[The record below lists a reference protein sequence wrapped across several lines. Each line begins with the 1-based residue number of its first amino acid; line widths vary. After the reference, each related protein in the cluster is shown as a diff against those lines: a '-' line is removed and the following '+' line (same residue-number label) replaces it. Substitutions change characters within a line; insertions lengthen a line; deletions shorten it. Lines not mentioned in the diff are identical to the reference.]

1 MPIPT
6 NQKLVPVAI
15 STRDFLLSKNLILS
29 DTIEKYGSVSW
40 ANGINKPATIGL
52 ETDYIKPSLDIV
64 DGALSDRSFQLNKN
78 RFTNDSS
85 TKNDLISVSS
95 PNSQYYDST
104 TNKPYALTEND
115 ISLKS
120 SEIRD
125 RTINSNSYRSFDD
138 NVKYSVS
145 DNKLAYST
153 TSNEDYLT
161 KYGKNTKGKF
171 ENAGNIIGG
180 LATGRSSGFSPDGV
194 VPNYDIKSSLS
205 GRILGAAGIIDD
217 TPLGKAGVTGLA
229 FAMMNNAIYNVQQ
242 ETLGNINT
250 SITNLM
256 SNGLGSVIVP
266 NNDITVPSSGLGKAT
281 DILQKITGFEVP
293 RSFLP
298 DSYSFFTFDD
308 KSLIPRLD
316 FKSLGQSYFD
326 DFGNNQ
332 VLVDNTG
339 KGAQIALFRNLNASL
354 MNGANHGGGYAPAY
368 KDKTGNSGVS
378 GEGYMTYANESDKYD
393 TLKTQGIYGVNS
405 KFSWG
410 DDLTG
415 DINYGFKNKKSLL
428 SKTAELFKRDD
439 IKVDPKIKTLVNRY
453 DGKPDDPNSEIST
466 INDGRISKG
475 NGVRNANK
483 DEKKTFCRTWTSY
496 DRYDKVSSLQ
506 KHRGLYGNGPAG
518 IRLSDITSSVLDAN
532 GFVRI
537 APTSNDKDIKRFMFS
552 IENLAWSDDLQNLK
566 ECEIGPGDGRNKGRI
581 MWFPPYNLTFN
592 DTSSVKLESN
602 EFIGRG
608 EPLYTY
614 NNTERSGT
622 LNFKILTDHS
632 SSYNSFKTKAI
643 DEINR
648 YLFGCE
654 DLPEI
659 VTKNMSALDVDS
671 LEVAKAKNMQEQ
683 VKVEKPS
690 FQMMV
695 LELYYPNDISSVD
708 GVIDGITVGAI
719 LSGYENGSG
728 VGIGEYMGEYKD
740 KWVNKLNVGKNVGFS
755 SNIDNFAKI
764 VNENKTASVKII
776 GYASSH
782 GTPPFNDTLA
792 TNRANNLKKYLI
804 DTYNIDSTKIT
815 ASGGGVVS
823 KTKTKDQ
830 DDDEARFAR
839 KCDISIVENPE
850 LSEANEP
857 TAIKKDPEDDDTR
870 LTDAVIDGLFCESS
884 YFDYLNEND
893 PIAYTNITE
902 SIKTQIKYFQ
912 PAFHSITPEGFN
924 ARLNFLKQCTR
935 QGPTTS
941 AIGSSTVPS
950 NMAFGRPPVCI
961 LRIGDFYHTK
971 IIMDN
976 VSFEFN
982 DDGVHWDLNPDGIGV
997 QPTIVDVSISFKFIG
1012 GSSLNGPI
1020 SKLQN
1025 AVSFNFFANTEMY
1038 DERSDRMTKDGIYQQ
1053 GKWLDRGVVEDNT
1066 TATAKK
1072 TPVVNS
1078 MVENEKELS
1087 KTSVNSDLDDDK
1099 ILTSGNNW
1107 LTIRMDNSGI
1117 ITGLLEIGSKDGDK
1131 LSKDHNLSLEIVGT
1145 GQKQIA
1151 VGVLKKP
1158 SGSGKVTAEIV
1169 STEPFST
1176 GLGSISLSNPVN
1188 DQTIFTFRCLDSDS
1202 NTPLAF
1208 ADYGLLTFTCPDKG
1222 LSVNSLVEKQTF
1234 NEIMADPCCQC
1245 YSEDSSGTGV
1255 INGETC
1261 LGGGD
1266 DC

>member
-298 DSYSFFTFDD
+298 EEYSFFTFDD
-308 KSLIPRLD
+308 KSLIPKLN

-326 DFGNNQ
+326 DFRNNQ

-354 MNGANHGGGYAPAY
+354 MNGDNHGGGYAPAY

-378 GEGYMTYANESDKYD
+378 GEGYIAYANESDKYD
-393 TLKTQGIYGVNS
+393 SLKKVGSNSNDS
-405 KFSWG
+405 KFTWSDQLEKNSNDVW
-410 DDLTG
+410 
-415 DINYGFKNKKSLL
+415 INKKSILA
-428 SKTAELFKRDD
+428 KTSELFKNN
-439 IKVDPKIKTLVNRY
+439 KINTLVNRHY
-453 DGKPDDPNSEIST
+453 GYQSSD
-466 INDGRISKG
+466 NDELMTTYGGLISKG
-475 NGVRNANK
+475 NGVRSIGNDDK
-483 DEKKTFCRTWTSY
+483 SFCRTWTSL
-496 DRYDKVSSLQ
+496 DRYDKVNKLQ

-518 IRLSDITSSVLDAN
+518 IRLSDTTSSVLDAN

-566 ECEIGPGDGRNKGRI
+566 ECEIGPGDGTNKGRI

-690 FQMMV
+690 FEKMV
-695 LELYYPNDISSVD
+695 LELYYPNDISD
-708 GVIDGITVGAI
+708 PEFTI
-719 LSGYENGSG
+719 LSGYENGSD
-728 VGIGEYMGEYKD
+728 VGIGIVMGEYGD
-740 KWVNKLNVGKNVGFS
+740 KWDNKLNAGKNT
-755 SNIDNFAKI
+755 NFTSKI
-764 VNENKTASVKII
+764 ESFIKIIKENKTASIDI
-776 GYASSH
+776 LGYASSH
-782 GTPPFNDTLA
+782 GTPPFNNELA
-792 TNRANNLKKYLI
+792 TNRADRMKKYLI
-804 DTYNIDSTKIT
+804 DTYQIESSKFLKV
-815 ASGGGVVS
+815 SGGGV
-823 KTKTKDQ
+823 KTVTTKDQ

-893 PIAYTNITE
+893 PIAYANITE

-1038 DERSDRMTKDGIYQQ
+1038 DERSDRMTKDGKFQQ

-1087 KTSVNSDLDDDK
+1087 KTSVNSNLDDEK

-1107 LTIRMDNSGI
+1107 LTIKMDNIGI

-1151 VGVLKKP
+1151 VGILKKP